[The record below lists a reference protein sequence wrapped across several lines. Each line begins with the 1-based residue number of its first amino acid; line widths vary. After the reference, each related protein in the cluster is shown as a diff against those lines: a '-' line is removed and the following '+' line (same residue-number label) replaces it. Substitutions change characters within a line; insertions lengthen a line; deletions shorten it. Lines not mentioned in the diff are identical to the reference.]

1 MTVTD
6 PVLAGAPDLGAPGD
20 ERPPALAVESLAV
33 RFGGVHA
40 LGGVDLTVGQDEIV
54 GLIGT
59 NGAGKTTLMDCVSG
73 YVAPDEGSITVYGC
87 EVSRMAPELRP
98 YAGLGRSF
106 QDARLYPSLTV
117 TETLLVAVERH
128 APSGLFAGMFWLA
141 GRQERA
147 KRRVV
152 GELITMMG
160 LGAYAERRTGELSTG
175 TRRVVDLTCILA
187 QRPRLL
193 LLDEPTAGIDQRETE
208 AFGPLLRRIKDE
220 LGCAILLIE
229 HDMPL
234 IMSLSDRVYAMEAGR
249 VITSGTPEQVKNDPR
264 VVASYLGTT
273 EEAINRSN
281 HAVRPAAASPAL
293 VDPALVDLSL
303 RELQVLAARQG
314 VPGRSRMRRAELI
327 AELSA

>member
-1 MTVTD
+1 MTISERNVGTAQAEVGEVD
-6 PVLAGAPDLGAPGD
+6 LASG
-20 ERPPALAVESLAV
+20 PALEISGLAV
-33 RFGGVHA
+33 TFGGVRA
-40 LGGVDLTVGQDEIV
+40 IDGLDLVVEQDEIV

-73 YVAPDEGSITVYGC
+73 YAHPHEGQVLVYGRD
-87 EVSRMAPELRP
+87 VSRMPPELRP
-98 YAGLGRSF
+98 YLGLGRSF

-128 APSGLFAGMFWLA
+128 APSGLFAGMLWLA

-152 GELITMMG
+152 ADLILMMG
-160 LGAYAERRTGELSTG
+160 LGDYAERRTSELSTG

-193 LLDEPTAGIDQRETE
+193 LLDEPTAGIAQRETE

-220 LGCAILLIE
+220 LGCAILLVE

-234 IMSLSDRVYAMEAGR
+234 IMSLSDRVYAMEAGK
-249 VITSGTPEQVKNDPR
+249 VITSGTPQSVRNNPR
-264 VVASYLGTT
+264 VIASYLGTT

-281 HAVRPAAASPAL
+281 HSAPAAPPL
-293 VDPALVDLSL
+293 PKQLDRLSL
-303 RELQVLAARQG
+303 PELRRMAAEQG
-314 VPGRSRMRRAELI
+314 TPGRSRMRRSELI
-327 AELSA
+327 VELTP